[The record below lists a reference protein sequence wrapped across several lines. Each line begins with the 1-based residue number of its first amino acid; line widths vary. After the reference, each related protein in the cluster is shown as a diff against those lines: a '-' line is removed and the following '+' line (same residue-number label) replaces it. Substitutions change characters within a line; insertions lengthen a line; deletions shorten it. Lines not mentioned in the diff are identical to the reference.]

1 MKKIDYK
8 TIIPILAIVI
18 IQIAFAIVIT
28 NKVVELENKIDKIKL
43 LNGMFF
49 EDMEESRKLIDMKTS
64 SLMNEISQ
72 LKEENENLLS
82 KCIYPY
88 FIIH

>member
-18 IQIAFAIVIT
+18 IQAIFVIVVT

-43 LNGMFF
+43 LNGMFY
-49 EDMEESRKLIDMKTS
+49 EDLERTYEYQEE
-64 SLMNEISQ
+64 
-72 LKEENENLLS
+72 LKWFT
-82 KCIYPY
+82 Y
-88 FIIH
+88 

>member
-18 IQIAFAIVIT
+18 IQTIFVIVVT

-43 LNGMFF
+43 LNSMLY
-49 EDMEESRKLIDMKTS
+49 EDLERTYEYQEE
-64 SLMNEISQ
+64 
-72 LKEENENLLS
+72 LK
-82 KCIYPY
+82 
-88 FIIH
+88 

>member
-18 IQIAFAIVIT
+18 IQAIFVIVVT

-43 LNGMFF
+43 LNGMFY
-49 EDMEESRKLIDMKTS
+49 EDMQRTYEF
-64 SLMNEISQ
+64 
-72 LKEENENLLS
+72 KEEL
-82 KCIYPY
+82 KWFTY
-88 FIIH
+88 

>member
-43 LNGMFF
+43 LNNMFY
-49 EDMEESRKLIDMKTS
+49 EDLQRTYEYTQE
-64 SLMNEISQ
+64 
-72 LKEENENLLS
+72 
-82 KCIYPY
+82 
-88 FIIH
+88 

>member
-18 IQIAFAIVIT
+18 IQAIFVIVVT

-43 LNGMFF
+43 LNGMFY
-49 EDMEESRKLIDMKTS
+49 EDLERTYEYQEE
-64 SLMNEISQ
+64 
-72 LKEENENLLS
+72 LKW
-82 KCIYPY
+82 YTY
-88 FIIH
+88 